1 MKRLVAKN
9 LNHAALCNLLLWRR
23 RRHTAAPGRLSGKPG
38 ALLPVP
44 LARGYPVCMSDGF
57 WIALCIMADGLD
69 VFSGGGG
76 WAGFGLTGL
85 LLSWILLISIPAKDK
100 QMRVMIERQDA
111 EREKDRVA
119 RHELAG
125 KFQDVMTAVM
135 AQHIRDAENDRA
147 SFMTRHIRFEDALS
161 KVQEAISRQTLELT
175 KELRTFCKFHGNE
188 NKP

>member
-1 MKRLVAKN
+1 
-9 LNHAALCNLLLWRR
+9 
-23 RRHTAAPGRLSGKPG
+23 
-38 ALLPVP
+38 
-44 LARGYPVCMSDGF
+44 
-57 WIALCIMADGLD
+57 MADGLD
-69 VFSGGGG
+69 VFSRGGG
-76 WAGFGLTGL
+76 WGGFGLTGL

-147 SFMTRHIRFEDALS
+147 SFMTRHIQFEDALS

-175 KELRTFCKFHGNE
+175 KEDCGLSANLAATRTSHDHPHVDWIGSQRSA
-188 NKP
+188 P